1 MPAGLSKLP
10 HTGNMD
16 CGVQS
21 PLHCKRPWKANAV
34 AQSEMERKIPVKW
47 GFLVVGILLKWL
59 IPYIQHKNVPPKRAK
74 YHLGAISA
82 SINWPETLQKVPP
95 SQMEKY
101 KTVNLLFMVSMFEAN
116 LVNKAKCT

>member
-16 CGVQS
+16 CGAQS
-21 PLHCKRPWKANAV
+21 PLHCRRPWNANAV

-59 IPYIQHKNVPPKRAK
+59 IPYIQHKNVP
-74 YHLGAISA
+74 
-82 SINWPETLQKVPP
+82 
-95 SQMEKY
+95 QMEKY
-101 KTVNLLFMVSMFEAN
+101 KTVNLLFMASMFEAN

>member
-10 HTGNMD
+10 HTGNMG

-21 PLHCKRPWKANAV
+21 PLHCNRPWKANAV
-34 AQSEMERKIPVKW
+34 AQSEMERKISVKW

-59 IPYIQHKNVPPKRAK
+59 I
-74 YHLGAISA
+74 
-82 SINWPETLQKVPP
+82 PETLQKVPP

-101 KTVNLLFMVSMFEAN
+101 KTVNLLFMASMFEAN